1 MTLPELAGEKLGGFK
16 PGEGVAIWVNGVR
29 TVGTAILPGD
39 LEVADAGIID
49 QILTESVGRLAIG
62 YTSANSIFVGTRTE
76 ALGLNFG
83 VTADRLN
90 VQLFNECEMGDARVL
105 TADEAALA
113 GRWLIVKAKVSTFIP
128 GTRVY
133 VIAES
138 DRLIIGQAIVNK
150 DGTASV
156 AGAVPIS
163 LLGPGAHRFRIIGS
177 RELANVT
184 ADDQGEVILTTEAME
199 SIRTYDNMST
209 AAVHFDS
216 STQHLV
222 RYIPL
227 REGAPWWLLLLIT
240 AAGLF
245 GIRERKRLS
254 KSAAAPSWR
263 KRLASGAPA
272 LPVVMSL
279 IAAAICF
286 ATLFFEI
293 ILPALAVGAFF
304 AWRVSRTQAA
314 SKGYPRRKVTT
325 RRLKSSSRP

>member
-39 LEVADAGIID
+39 LEVADAGVIN
-49 QILTESVGRLAIG
+49 QILTESVGRLATG
-62 YTSANSIFVGTRTE
+62 YTSANSIFVGTRSE
-76 ALGLNFG
+76 ALGLSFL
-83 VTADRLN
+83 VTANQVN
-90 VQLFNECEMGDARVL
+90 VKLFTECEMGDARVL
-105 TADEAALA
+105 TADEAAST
-113 GRWLIVKAKVSTFIP
+113 GRWVIVKAKVSTFIP

-138 DRLIIGQAIVNK
+138 ARLIIGQAIVNK
-150 DGTASV
+150 DGTVSV

-184 ADDQGEVILTTEAME
+184 ADAEGQVILTTEAME

-216 STQHLV
+216 SARHIV

-227 REGAPWWLLLLIT
+227 REGAPWWLLLLIAVT
-240 AAGLF
+240 GLF
-245 GIRERKRLS
+245 GIRERRKLRT
-254 KSAAAPSWR
+254 SAAVAPAWR
-263 KRLASGAPA
+263 KRLASGAPV

-279 IAAAICF
+279 IAAAISF
-286 ATLFFEI
+286 VTLFFEI
-293 ILPALAVGAFF
+293 ILPALAVGIFF
-304 AWRVSRTQAA
+304 AWRVARTQRTA
-314 SKGYPRRKVTT
+314 KGYPRRKATT
-325 RRLKSSSRP
+325 RGLK